1 MPTVKRSALV
11 PFSAEKMF
19 DLVNDV
25 ASYPQFL
32 PGCADSRILEV
43 STTQMR
49 ASLQIS
55 KAGVQQWF
63 TTENHLARGQHILMT
78 LVDGPFSQLVG
89 GWTFKGLTED
99 ACKIEL
105 DLTFEFS
112 SKLVE
117 VAFGKA
123 FSMIANNMVKVF
135 SERAKEVY
143 GE

>member
-1 MPTVKRSALV
+1 MPNVNRSALV
-11 PFSAEKMF
+11 AFSAEQMF

-32 PGCADSRILEV
+32 PGCADSKVLAA
-43 STTQMR
+43 SDTDMR
-49 ASLQIS
+49 ASVQIS

-63 TTENHLARGQHILMT
+63 TTENKLARGQHILMQ
-78 LVDGPFSQLVG
+78 LVDGPFSQLSG
-89 GWTFKGLTED
+89 GWRFKALTED

-117 VAFGKA
+117 MAFGKA
-123 FSMIANNMVKVF
+123 FSVIANNMVKAF
-135 SERAKEVY
+135 TERAKEVY